1 METMKTAFTNDNLP
15 VEIQLS
21 GSQYQESEN
30 VSPPA
35 VADLDEAY
43 GQLTYYEKSR
53 AFNDTGLES
62 IIQKKVR
69 HTIQAGLECS
79 NIVQELVLGH
89 AEETE
94 WQSRR
99 KEYFRSTSR
108 RLDAQGNKL
117 KYMQCRN
124 PLMTIFDNLIFG
136 SSRYL
141 KNLFAA

>member
-1 METMKTAFTNDNLP
+1 MRTTLTNDILP

-21 GSQYQESEN
+21 GSQYRVPETAFPQGTSETD
-30 VSPPA
+30 A
-35 VADLDEAY
+35 AY
-43 GQLTYYEKSR
+43 RQLTFYEKSR

-79 NIVQELVLGH
+79 SIVQELVLGH
-89 AEETE
+89 AEEPQ
-94 WQSRR
+94 WKSRK
-99 KEYFRSTSR
+99 KEYFRGASARKSDSEANR
-108 RLDAQGNKL
+108 L

-124 PLMTIFDNLIFG
+124 PLMTIFDNVVFG

-141 KNLFAA
+141 KRLFAA

>member
-1 METMKTAFTNDNLP
+1 MRTAFTNANLP

-21 GSQYQESEN
+21 GSQYRESEN
-30 VSPPA
+30 VSPPDVSDMA
-35 VADLDEAY
+35 AAY
-43 GQLTYYEKSR
+43 RQLTFYEKSR
-53 AFNDTGLES
+53 AFNDIGLES

-79 NIVQELVLGH
+79 SIVQELVLGH
-89 AEETE
+89 AEEVE

-99 KEYFRSTSR
+99 KEYFRPASR
-108 RLDAQGNKL
+108 RVDAQANRL

-141 KNLFAA
+141 KRLFAA